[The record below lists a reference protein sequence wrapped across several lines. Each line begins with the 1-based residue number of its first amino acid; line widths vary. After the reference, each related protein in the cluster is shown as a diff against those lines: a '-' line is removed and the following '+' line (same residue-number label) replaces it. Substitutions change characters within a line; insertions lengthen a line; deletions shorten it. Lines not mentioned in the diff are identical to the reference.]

1 MAVARQSPGSR
12 VLALANIVTAI
23 ALASAPAAAAPGDHI
38 RVGDTTITPSVMSGL
53 EFHSNVYLA
62 DGGTGAPEVPAL
74 AWVLKPRLKLDLDAK
89 QAKVGFELGY
99 SVKKFFDVNPD
110 DAFNVQNLD
119 RYSDFDAQLA
129 ANFLP
134 KSAVGARLDDKFEV
148 SSTPAEL
155 ATKDGLANAS
165 VVRTSNDLTG
175 GAVIRPGTA
184 LTVDALG
191 LLGVDNYEVPEELI
205 ADETD
210 SAFNNRIQYGP
221 LVNGSWRFL
230 PKTSLVSSFS
240 YTFMR
245 WDKNFIEAIGPD
257 LESSAIGA
265 YVGKPDA
272 DAWRFSAGINGQ
284 FTPKLA
290 AAGSAGFGAAYYDE
304 QSVLDDAAG
313 FEGSSAEL
321 NTTGDETFATDSSV
335 IDGFLFNVQV
345 SYAPIRGQTITGGYR
360 KDFQDAV
367 FTNYVAYHYLFLK
380 YEGSMQNRLGLGAEV
395 NYRID
400 QYHGELARGDQNLSL
415 KGSASYKLT
424 SYLTAAGGVAW
435 ARRAC
440 LDKNC
445 DDDQFYS
452 TQYDDVS
459 ATANL
464 TFTY

>member
-1 MAVARQSPGSR
+1 MAVARQSPGPG
-12 VLALANIVTAI
+12 VLALASIVTAA
-23 ALASAPAAAAPGDHI
+23 ALAPSPVEAAPGDHI
-38 RVGDTTITPSVMSGL
+38 RVGDTTITPSVMTGL

-62 DGGTGAPEVPAL
+62 DGGSASPEVPAL

-89 QAKVGFELGY
+89 NAKVGLEAGY
-99 SVKKFFDVNPD
+99 GIKKFFDFSPD

-119 RYSDFDAQLA
+119 RFSDFDAQLA

-134 KSAVGARLDDKFEV
+134 RSVVGVRLDDKFEV
-148 SSTPAEL
+148 SSQPAEL
-155 ATKDGLANAS
+155 PTKDGIANAS

-184 LTVDALG
+184 LSVEALG
-191 LLGVDNYEVPEELI
+191 LLGVDIYEVPEELI

-221 LVNGSWRFL
+221 LINGSWKFL
-230 PKTSLVSSFS
+230 PKTSLISSFS

-272 DAWRFSAGINGQ
+272 DAWRITAGVNGQ

-290 AAGSAGFGAAYYDE
+290 AAGSVGFGAAYYDE
-304 QSVLDDAAG
+304 QSVIDDASG
-313 FEGSSAEL
+313 IEGSSAEL
-321 NTTGDETFATDSSV
+321 NTTGEETFATDSSA
-335 IDGFLFNVQV
+335 IDGLLFNAQV
-345 SYAPIRGQTITGGYR
+345 SYAPIRGQTLTGGYR

-367 FTNYVAYHYLFLK
+367 FTNYVAYHYIFLK
-380 YEGSMQNRLGLGAEV
+380 YEGSIQNRLGLGAEV

-400 QYHGELARGDQNLSL
+400 QYHGEVARGDQNLGL
-415 KGSASYKLT
+415 KGNVSYKLT

-440 LDKNC
+440 LEKNC
-445 DDDQFYS
+445 NDNQFYS